1 MIIIDNTSCEVFESM
16 EIMAL
21 RAQADVVLVYLVYA
35 GWSRGAT
42 LEHLAKIWRIPL
54 DDDPRLLAYTS
65 LLDYK
70 QGRNIIILSS
80 MLECFSG
87 FTPGRQPFGR
97 R

>member
-54 DDDPRLLAYTS
+54 DDDAETS
-65 LLDYK
+65 SLHLTV
-70 QGRNIIILSS
+70 GS
-80 MLECFSG
+80 
-87 FTPGRQPFGR
+87 
-97 R
+97 

>member
-1 MIIIDNTSCEVFESM
+1 MIIIDNTLCEVFESM

-54 DDDPRLLAYTS
+54 DGTWMVL
-65 LLDYK
+65 
-70 QGRNIIILSS
+70 GRVFKSPANLVFKSPALI
-80 MLECFSG
+80 
-87 FTPGRQPFGR
+87 
-97 R
+97 